1 MQFAIECNTLKKQ
14 QMCLI
19 CHHPFQMG
27 AARLVVCSNQGDSY
41 GDVCPECISRG
52 GSWIGSQLRQIQ
64 DAMIPN

>member
-19 CHHPFQMG
+19 CHHLFQMG

-41 GDVCPECISRG
+41 GDICPECIRRG
-52 GSWIGSQLRQIQ
+52 GSWIGNQLRQIQ
-64 DAMIPN
+64 GAVISN